1 MKLIDKYIIRHLFAP
16 FLFGVGTVMFLF
28 LMQFVMK
35 ELDNLLG
42 KGIEI
47 PVIAELIALTLAWI
61 VVLAVPMGVLFSCLM
76 TFGNLS
82 SSSEVTIVKASGGS
96 LIRMMRYPIIFGVII
111 SGAMFWFNDYVLPDT
126 NHRLKTLIMDLHRLR
141 PTFALES
148 GKVSSDLDGYTIFPQ
163 RVDSSNG
170 NLYGVTIY
178 DKSQGYKQEN
188 IISADSGMIT
198 SSATSGMLNIRL
210 FNGEIHRFVKDEA
223 KDYQIIE
230 FEDYNIS
237 IAAKGFELERTE
249 EGNISK
255 GERELPIKA
264 MEEISARN
272 IKNADSLELVTKE
285 VVAEHLDYLLYGKRK
300 KLAEQ
305 DTPNRKVMDLGI
317 GKRESEQQNTERKEK
332 ESKDKIHRL
341 SKSNTETDS
350 IKVYKSVSQQLTSMY
365 GVLSSNKSRIDS
377 YKSRSAAY
385 QVEIYKK
392 YSMPLSC
399 LIFVLVGCPLGV
411 MTKGGNFGISAAISL
426 GFYIIYW
433 VFLIGG
439 EKLGD
444 EQLISPFWSM
454 WTGVLVLFILGVFLT
469 IKVNYENISFIK
481 NFGSRS

>member
-1 MKLIDKYIIRHLFAP
+1 MKIIDKYIIRHLFAP

-42 KGIEI
+42 KGIEL
-47 PVIAELIALTLAWI
+47 PVIAELISLTLAWI
-61 VVLAVPMGVLFSCLM
+61 LVLAVPMGVLFSCLM

-82 SSSEVTIVKASGGS
+82 STSEITIIKASGGS
-96 LIRMMRYPIIFGVII
+96 LIRTMRYPVLFGILMTVF
-111 SGAMFWFNDYVLPDT
+111 MFWFSDYVLPDT

-163 RVDSSNG
+163 RVDSLNG

-188 IISADSGMIT
+188 IISADSGMI
-198 SSATSGMLNIRL
+198 SSMPQTGMLNIHLRS
-210 FNGEIHRFVKDEA
+210 GEIHRFVKEDP

-237 IAAKGFELERTE
+237 IPAKGFELERTE

-255 GERELPIKA
+255 GERELPIMA
-264 MEEISARN
+264 MEEISERN
-272 IKNADSLELVTKE
+272 IKNADSLDIVSAKLIE
-285 VVAEHLDYLLYGKRK
+285 EHMDYLLYGVRK
-300 KLAEQ
+300 KLSEQ
-305 DTPNRKVMDLGI
+305 DKPKSNLNI
-317 GKRESEQQNTERKEK
+317 GLMPEEDIAGNNDQKTKTHRFLETDIESEMKADTVKAF
-332 ESKDKIHRL
+332 
-341 SKSNTETDS
+341 KS
-350 IKVYKSVSQQLTSMY
+350 ISQQLTSMY
-365 GVLSSNKSRIDS
+365 GVLSSNHSRIKS
-377 YKSRSAAY
+377 YESRSAAY

-392 YSMPLSC
+392 YSMPFSC

-454 WTGVLVLFILGVFLT
+454 WTGVLVLFLLGVFLT
-469 IKVNYENISFIK
+469 VKVNYENISFIK